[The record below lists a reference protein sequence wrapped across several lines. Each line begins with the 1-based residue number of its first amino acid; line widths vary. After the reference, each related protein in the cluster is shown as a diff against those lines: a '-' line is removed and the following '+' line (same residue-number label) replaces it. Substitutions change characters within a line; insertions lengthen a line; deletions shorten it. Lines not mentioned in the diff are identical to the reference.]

1 LQAAGLIERRPCQS
15 GKLGNYPVLV
25 SPGVDK
31 KSAIASNAPPPVHTS
46 ATEDWFW
53 EGNVAEVVAAYLKA
67 SGWAILSQA
76 DTLSRARGVDLHAS
90 RVDLHAS
97 RCNSELVIEVKGYPS
112 KVYRDARR
120 AGQPKATNPTLQAGH
135 WYAHALLKAI
145 RLQSMF
151 DNAHAVI
158 ALPDFPR
165 YRTLI
170 EETRPA
176 LCKLGIALMI
186 VAEAGTIE
194 VDGLVE

>member
-1 LQAAGLIERRPCQS
+1 
-15 GKLGNYPVLV
+15 
-25 SPGVDK
+25 
-31 KSAIASNAPPPVHTS
+31 
-46 ATEDWFW
+46 
-53 EGNVAEVVAAYLKA
+53 
-67 SGWAILSQA
+67 
-76 DTLSRARGVDLHAS
+76 
-90 RVDLHAS
+90 
-97 RCNSELVIEVKGYPS
+97 
-112 KVYRDARR
+112 
-120 AGQPKATNPTLQAGH
+120 
-135 WYAHALLKAI
+135 
-145 RLQSMF
+145 MF